1 MQNRY
6 KGAVE
11 EMLKGIAY
19 LLEEFAK
26 HTTKCYDGI
35 ITAQASN
42 GKWTIKFNGESHD
55 LKPYG
60 NVAPATG
67 KLVKVIIPQ
76 GNMSVAF
83 FI

>member
-6 KGAVE
+6 KSAVE

-19 LLEEFAK
+19 LLKEFDK

-35 ITAQASN
+35 IVAQASN

-60 NVAPATG
+60 NVVPVTG
-67 KLVKVIIPQ
+67 KMVKVVIPQ

>member
-1 MQNRY
+1 MQESY

-19 LLEEFAK
+19 LLEDVAK
-26 HTTKCYDGI
+26 HTTQCYDGI
-35 ITAQASN
+35 IVKQAN
-42 GKWTIKFNGESHD
+42 GGKWTVQFNGEKHD

-60 NVAPATG
+60 NVAPTINRM
-67 KLVKVIIPQ
+67 VKVIIPQ